1 MKLYL
6 FDEINPLEELDTDL
20 ASELSLVFLFDERA
34 NDPGGL
40 PKRRGKEK
48 STSTHW
54 DSQVFSSLETTLT
67 RQRSSH
73 PPRLGPSFRG
83 GEGYGF

>member
-20 ASELSLVFLFDERA
+20 ASKLSLVFLFDERA

-54 DSQVFSSLETTLT
+54 DS
-67 RQRSSH
+67 
-73 PPRLGPSFRG
+73 
-83 GEGYGF
+83 